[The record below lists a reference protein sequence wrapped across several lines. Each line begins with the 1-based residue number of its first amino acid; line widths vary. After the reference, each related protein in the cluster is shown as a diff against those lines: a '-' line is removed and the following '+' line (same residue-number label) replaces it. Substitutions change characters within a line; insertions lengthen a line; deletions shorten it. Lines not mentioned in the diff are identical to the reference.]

1 MGLTPADA
9 VETAAPPRQERI
21 TMLDNV
27 AAAPTLQRSE
37 PPVLYVG
44 TPVVLISTCNED
56 GSPNLA
62 PMSSAFWLGWRGVLG
77 LDRSSKTVANIIR
90 TNQCVLNLPSVAQVD
105 AVDRIALTTGTEV
118 LPPHKVARGYRFEK
132 DKFEI
137 AGLTPIPSE
146 TVDPP
151 RARECPIQ
159 MEAVVEHTYH
169 MSENDPASR
178 GRRILFELRI
188 QRAFAE
194 PSILADGDPNRI
206 DPDKWRPLIMCFQK
220 FFGLSDQQ
228 TRPSRLSQIPE
239 ALYKSADIERSRT
252 A

>member
-1 MGLTPADA
+1 MDIEVA
-9 VETAAPPRQERI
+9 TAL
-21 TMLDNV
+21 M
-27 AAAPTLQRSE
+27 LQRSE
-37 PPVLYVG
+37 PPILYVG

-77 LDRSSKTVANIIR
+77 LDRSSKTVANMLR
-90 TNQCVLNLPSVAQVD
+90 TRQCVLNLPSVAQAN
-105 AVDRIALTTGTEV
+105 AVDRIALTTGSEV
-118 LPPHKVARGYRFEK
+118 LPPHKVTRGYRFEK
-132 DKFEI
+132 DKFAT
-137 AGLTPIPSE
+137 AGLTPIASE
-146 TVDPP
+146 TIDPP
-151 RARECPIQ
+151 RAMECPIQ
-159 MEAVVEHTYH
+159 MEAVVEHTYE

-188 QRAFAE
+188 QRVFVE

-206 DPDKWRPLIMCFQK
+206 DPDKWRPLLMSFQK
-220 FFGLSDQQ
+220 LYGLADRQAQ
-228 TRPSRLSQIPE
+228 ASRLSQIPE